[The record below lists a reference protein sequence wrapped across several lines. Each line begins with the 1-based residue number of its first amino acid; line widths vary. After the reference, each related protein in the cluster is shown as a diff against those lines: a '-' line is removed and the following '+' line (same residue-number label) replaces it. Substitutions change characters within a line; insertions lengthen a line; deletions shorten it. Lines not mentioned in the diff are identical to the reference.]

1 MFSALTGALTRII
14 PVPLLDR
21 SSTSPSLAPGI
32 LDLIIDCCADWSG
45 DWHQS
50 RMREQ
55 TLLALGLVSRQTL
68 TRSRMH
74 LFSTIIFS
82 DSSCDERFDKF
93 LSLLHLQ
100 NDSGW
105 SSLTN
110 AVQDIHLI
118 GLFDRPSW
126 FNGPPGPQHPIQTLA
141 DPSINLVPRL
151 ISLKSIKFN
160 RIRWKYVP
168 VQLRYL
174 LSNHPGLETVH
185 LDKIFL
191 WEDDIAQEFISQI
204 PWPVP
209 NIVLF
214 NAFHPSKMTVTNS
227 SLDALRRESLSSS
240 QSLRFKAIDSIS
252 LCALRNFTTHILDV
266 EKPLAIDS
274 LHISLV
280 NRECHADNIA
290 SVSKA
295 IAHAAASIN
304 HIHIEFFSLIPA
316 HSRDIGVFVYHASRM
331 GF

>member
-1 MFSALTGALTRII
+1 MFSALAGALTRII

-21 SSTSPSLAPGI
+21 SSTSPSLAPEI

-82 DSSCDERFDKF
+82 DSSGDERFDRF

-126 FNGPPGPQHPIQTLA
+126 MNGPPGPKHLIHTLA

-151 ISLKSIKFN
+151 ISLKSVKLN

-168 VQLRYL
+168 VQVRYL
-174 LSNHPGLETVH
+174 LANHPGLETIH
-185 LDKIFL
+185 LDMIFL
-191 WEDDIAQEFISQI
+191 WEDDVAQDFTSQI

-214 NAFHPSKMTVTNS
+214 NAFDHRSKMPVTNS
-227 SLDALRRESLSSS
+227 SLDLLRHESLSSS

-252 LCALRNFTTHILDV
+252 LCSALRNLITHILDV

-280 NRECHADNIA
+280 DRECHVDDITFI
-290 SVSKA
+290 SKV
-295 IAHAAASIN
+295 IAHAAASIG

-316 HSRDIGVFVYHASRM
+316 RSRDIGVSVFHASR
-331 GF
+331 